1 MEIIIPPHTFQ
12 ETIINPRALP
22 YSNPGQRNDL
32 IRNPRGSLQ
41 ISVCPF
47 PLVKR
52 NFAGKQ
58 SSTEMKLRYR
68 ININGG
74 GQWISR
80 CKCRECRCS
89 RSCER
94 TTIGIVFS
102 FPTTTTSDYWS
113 IHPQHLQAPTDIWW
127 WWWWWVGLHSLSW
140 SSSSSPWLMAGMV
153 LHKDSQ
159 SVRLLGTKSCAS
171 AAAAAWWM
179 WWPTLSANFN
189 PIS

>member
-1 MEIIIPPHTFQ
+1 MEIIIIPHTFQ

-41 ISVCPF
+41 ISVRSPSF
-47 PLVKR
+47 AVKR

-102 FPTTTTSDYWS
+102 FPTTTTTATIDPS
-113 IHPQHLQAPTDIWW
+113 IPKIYRHLQTFDEDDDDEWDCT
-127 WWWWWVGLHSLSW
+127 HSVDPL
-140 SSSSSPWLMAGMV
+140 
-153 LHKDSQ
+153 
-159 SVRLLGTKSCAS
+159 RLLPG
-171 AAAAAWWM
+171 
-179 WWPTLSANFN
+179 
-189 PIS
+189 